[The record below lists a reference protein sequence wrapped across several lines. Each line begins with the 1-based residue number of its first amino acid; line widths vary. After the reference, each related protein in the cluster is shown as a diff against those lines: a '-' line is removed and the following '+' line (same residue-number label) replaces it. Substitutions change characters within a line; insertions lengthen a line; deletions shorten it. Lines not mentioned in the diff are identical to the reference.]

1 MAKAIDILIDQDFV
15 SDLDTDENK
24 TTWIIR
30 TLSGLEFLSCV
41 NAAGVDHQKVL
52 ELGLTGWK
60 DFPDA
65 DGSEIEFS
73 KPNIG
78 RISAELLQ
86 DISFKI
92 QGISSLSEEDAKNS

>member
-1 MAKAIDILIDQDFV
+1 MAKAIDILIDQEFI

-24 TTWIIR
+24 TTWMIR
-30 TLSGLEFLSCV
+30 SLSGLEFLSCV
-41 NAAGVDHQKVL
+41 NANGVDHQRVL

-60 DFPDA
+60 DFPDV

-78 RISAELLQ
+78 KIPAVFLQ

-92 QGISSLSEEDAKNS
+92 QEISSMSEAEAKNS